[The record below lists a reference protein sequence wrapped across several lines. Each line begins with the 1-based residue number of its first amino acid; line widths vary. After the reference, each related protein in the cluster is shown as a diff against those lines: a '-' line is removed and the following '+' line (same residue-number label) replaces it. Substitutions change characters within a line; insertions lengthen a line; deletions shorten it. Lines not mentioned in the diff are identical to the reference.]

1 MSYNNIVGSGYG
13 RRKPLQSAN
22 FPTSPQPKSVLRP
35 KQWDD
40 KVEEGI
46 KLYLFPPGKVFSFS
60 SIQIFQNF
68 IDYKHWFS

>member
-46 KLYLFPPGKVFSFS
+46 ILKIDLILSNINHLDLFGP
-60 SIQIFQNF
+60 QC
-68 IDYKHWFS
+68 